1 MKILHAPNNITN
13 APKKIADLE
22 RRNGFLSDSI
32 STKIREGGGNG
43 GPSHFNS
50 KDNLISKVLFRLKY
64 LYLAIF
70 YYDVL
75 NFHAGASLLPR
86 NLDLPV
92 YKLFGKKVIMHY
104 YGSEVR
110 LMKELK
116 KINPYSSLLEEDEKN
131 HPDLDRYKIQ
141 RMQYHNKY
149 VDFAIAPREFS
160 FFVKKIYP
168 KEKVIEN
175 IWCGNILEDQDNL
188 LKKGYDYKQNR
199 VPLIVHCPTNKITKG
214 TKYVLKVVENL
225 QFKGI
230 KFKFKLV
237 ANLNQEELLKL
248 MANEVD
254 IVLDQF
260 LVGSYANICFEA
272 MSLGKL
278 VFCYVNKEL
287 HIHSTDDYPL
297 VNSNLDDLESEL
309 ERYILDFDLR
319 RKQASLG
326 MDFVKKRLNKRKM
339 IDNLNKLYID

>member
-1 MKILHAPNNITN
+1 MKILHGPNNITN
-13 APKKIADLE
+13 APRKIADLE
-22 RRNGFLSDSI
+22 RRKGHLSDSI
-32 STKIREGGGNG
+32 NTKIVMPD

-50 KDNLISKVLFRLKY
+50 KDYLISKVLFRLKY
-64 LYLAIF
+64 FYLAIF

-75 NFHAGASLLPR
+75 NFHAGASLLPG

-92 YKLFGKKVIMHY
+92 YKLLGKRVIMHY

-116 KINPYSSLLEEDEKN
+116 KINPYASLFEEDKKN
-131 HPDLDRYKIQ
+131 HPNLDKKKVQ
-141 RMQYHNKY
+141 RMKYHNRY

-160 FFVKKIYP
+160 FFVNKIYP
-168 KEKVIEN
+168 KEKVIES
-175 IWCGNILEDQDNL
+175 IWCGNVLENQDNL
-188 LKKGYDYKQNR
+188 LKKGYNYKQNK
-199 VPLIVHCPTNKITKG
+199 VPLIIHCPTNKVTKG
-214 TKYVLKVVENL
+214 TKYVLRALKNL
-225 QFKGI
+225 QIKGI
-230 KFKFKLV
+230 KFKYKLV
-237 ANLNQEELLKL
+237 ENLNQEELLDF

-278 VFCYVNKEL
+278 VFCYVNEEL
-287 HIHSTDDYPL
+287 HVHSTNEHPL
-297 VNSNLDDLESEL
+297 VNSNLDDLESKL

-326 MDFVKKRLNKRKM
+326 MAFVKKRLDKEKTIN
-339 IDNLNKLYID
+339 NLNKLYID